1 MADSTAPSPVGSRP
15 LRLTSWLRALRLPFY
30 PMSWLGYT
38 AGSSLVIPLPDLL
51 KVPAYWWGYVV
62 VFLIEALT
70 VFLNDLHD
78 FESDRR
84 NTTHGGF
91 TGGSRVLVEGL
102 LTPCD
107 LKRGCG
113 WAAAG
118 AAVSAAV
125 LLAYSPASPGAALV
139 CLGTALVL
147 GVGYTLPPLKFSHRG
162 VGELTVAFAHSL
174 LVVQAGM
181 LVVGGRVY
189 EPAVFE
195 IGLPLFF
202 AVIPSISLSGLPDLD
217 ADKAA
222 GKSTLVV
229 KLGIRPVA
237 VIASGSALSACLF
250 AFLWSDRWPS
260 WTLVAM
266 AIHAILVISAAL
278 SLCPR
283 PESRRIDGVMIAS
296 LSYVLW
302 FPTVPLLAA
311 ASF

>member
-1 MADSTAPSPVGSRP
+1 MSHPTAPSSPRSP
-15 LRLTSWLRALRLPFY
+15 LLRLTIWLRALRLPFY

-38 AGSSLVIPLPDLL
+38 AGSSLVIPLPDLF
-51 KVPAYWWGYVV
+51 KVPNYWWGYAV

-70 VFLNDLHD
+70 VFLNDLFD

-84 NTTHGGF
+84 NTNHGTF

-102 LTPCD
+102 LTPRD

-113 WAAAG
+113 WVAAG
-118 AAVSAAV
+118 IVACSVA
-125 LLAYSPASPGAALV
+125 LLGYSPASPGAALV
-139 CLGTALVL
+139 CLGTALAL
-147 GVGYTLPPLKFSHRG
+147 GVGYTVPPLKFSHRG
-162 VGELTVAFAHSL
+162 LGEIAVALAHSL
-174 LVVQAGM
+174 LVIQAGM

-189 EPAVFE
+189 DPAVFE

-217 ADKAA
+217 ADRAA

-237 VIASGSALSACLF
+237 VMASGSALAACLF
-250 AFLWSDRWPS
+250 AFLWSERWPS

-266 AIHAILVISAAL
+266 AIHAAVVVFAAL
-278 SLCPR
+278 SLWSR

-302 FPTVPLLAA
+302 FPTVPLLATGR
-311 ASF
+311 F